1 MDGEIGYLLFGGEDG
16 GGCVLPAN
24 NHTPVFGG
32 FELLIASPAAVAAAD
47 KDCTSGQPAL
57 QRKVEQYVHRY
68 ITAEDK
74 TTIEEITGHSFTDQL
89 VQPLLNED
97 GCVLGNVLSNER
109 FVPHP
114 LNAAGLH
121 LLRCVLA
128 ERMTDERRVS
138 VRTRTRAVHVYNS
151 PLPLKNNKSLHQ
163 SNNNL
168 KLNRNEKKNPKQA
181 KIHARLHACTKG
193 GYTSHPDYEGWIR
206 DGYLLKDY
214 HALTADGD
222 GQLRDILMMTVSV
235 ETNNPP

>member
-138 VRTRTRAVHVYNS
+138 VRTHTCTRAMHVYNS

-163 SNNNL
+163 SN
-168 KLNRNEKKNPKQA
+168 KSEVLNRNEKKTQNKL
-181 KIHARLHACTKG
+181 KSTHACT
-193 GYTSHPDYEGWIR
+193 HAQREGILR
-206 DGYLLKDY
+206 IQIMKAGFVMDICLKTTT
-214 HALTADGD
+214 H
-222 GQLRDILMMTVSV
+222 
-235 ETNNPP
+235 